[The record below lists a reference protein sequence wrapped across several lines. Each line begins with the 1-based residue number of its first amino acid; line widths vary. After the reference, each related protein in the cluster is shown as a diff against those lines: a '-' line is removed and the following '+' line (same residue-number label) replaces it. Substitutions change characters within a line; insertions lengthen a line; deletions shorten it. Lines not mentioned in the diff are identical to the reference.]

1 MKILIEKRYDKVGDD
16 YLKEDE
22 VVVDIYTH
30 KDEVIMKVDGALY
43 AIPKIVI
50 KALLLEDQEQSV
62 VIKG

>member
-1 MKILIEKRYDKVGDD
+1 MKILIEKLYDKVGDD

-30 KDEVIMKVDGALY
+30 KDEVIMTIDGALY

-50 KALLLEDQEQSV
+50 KALLLED
-62 VIKG
+62 